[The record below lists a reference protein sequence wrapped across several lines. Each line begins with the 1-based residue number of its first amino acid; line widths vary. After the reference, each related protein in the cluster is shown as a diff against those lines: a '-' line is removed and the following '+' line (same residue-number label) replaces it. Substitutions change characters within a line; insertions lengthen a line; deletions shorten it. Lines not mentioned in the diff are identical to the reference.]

1 LNVLK
6 NEPLREKLPEGV
18 EPNPVAFYLE
28 NEGEGKKIYQNQDEM
43 FKGRKIFIGV
53 DLASGYFMVEG
64 SSMLWDELCA
74 FQGLDAKDIENYYCV
89 AQYISCLKR
98 FNKL

>member
-1 LNVLK
+1 
-6 NEPLREKLPEGV
+6 
-18 EPNPVAFYLE
+18 
-28 NEGEGKKIYQNQDEM
+28 
-43 FKGRKIFIGV
+43 
-53 DLASGYFMVEG
+53 MVEG

>member
-1 LNVLK
+1 MHFTWK
-6 NEPLREKLPEGV
+6 TKEK
-18 EPNPVAFYLE
+18 
-28 NEGEGKKIYQNQDEM
+28 GKRYIKTRDEM